1 MLKKA
6 PDTRFLDWKVQNT
19 EHHLKKLIEVLPWQ
33 QFKSTKRM
41 VCSLGKSYPYSG
53 HTTVGH
59 SFDYYPPLKALMDK
73 LNTELGTNFNSVL
86 LNWYPKDQNVGI
98 GRHSDS
104 EKELI
109 PGAVASISL
118 GASCDFILETWD
130 KSESITVQLND
141 SDVFVMGVEC
151 QRYYVHSIPYT
162 KMKSDR
168 ISLTFRQF
176 K

>member
-1 MLKKA
+1 
-6 PDTRFLDWKVQNT
+6 
-19 EHHLKKLIEVLPWQ
+19 
-33 QFKSTKRM
+33 
-41 VCSLGKSYPYSG
+41 
-53 HTTVGH
+53 
-59 SFDYYPPLKALMDK
+59 MDK

-86 LNWYPKDQNVGI
+86 LNYYPKDQYVGI

-109 PGAVASISL
+109 PGIVASISL
-118 GASCDFILETWD
+118 GASCDFVLETWD

-162 KMKSDR
+162 KMVSDR
-168 ISLTFRQF
+168 ISLTFRTF
-176 K
+176 R